1 MKRIALVIVAL
12 VILVTASPA
21 QMGTFI
27 TTSVPFPFH
36 VGNNHVPAGDY
47 RIAYYGNNGIL
58 VVANADAQEVLAVQG
73 YLAKHNDATSTP
85 KLVFHKYGS
94 NYFLIGVRMP
104 GRKMHALPQSS
115 SEREFLTKAAP
126 EEVTLVARQ

>member
-1 MKRIALVIVAL
+1 MKRMALVIVAL
-12 VILVTASPA
+12 LILVTSSSA
-21 QMGTFI
+21 QMGSFI
-27 TTSVPFPFH
+27 NASVPFPFH

-47 RIAYYGNNGIL
+47 RITYYGNNGIL
-58 VVANADAQEVLAVQG
+58 VVANPAAQEVLAVQG
-73 YLAKHNDATSTP
+73 YLARHNDSGPTP
-85 KLVFHKYGS
+85 KLVFHRYGS

-104 GRKMHALPQSS
+104 ARKFHALPQSS